1 MSKLKTNEIIADKWT
16 NSDGSE
22 NFKVRA
28 WVNFNGTGV
37 VSINSSGNVS
47 SITDIGVG
55 QYTLNFAK
63 AFVDTKYAIVFGV
76 SDILTGEATPKVLTT
91 GGAANAPNLKTE
103 SSVTVG
109 HVSGTD
115 TYDFSVMVVR

>member
-1 MSKLKTNEIIADKWT
+1 MSKLKANEITADKWT
-16 NSDGSE
+16 NKDGTE

-47 SITDIGVG
+47 SITDVGVG
-55 QYTLNFAK
+55 QYTINFNE

-76 SDILTGEATPKVLTT
+76 SDTLAGEATPKVLTT
-91 GGAANAPNLKTE
+91 GGAGQAPNLKTTT
-103 SSVTVG
+103 SVTVG
-109 HVSGTD
+109 HVSGSD
-115 TYDFSVMVVR
+115 TYDFSVVVVR

>member
-1 MSKLKTNEIIADKWT
+1 MSKLKANEIVADKWT
-16 NSDGSE
+16 NPDGSE
-22 NFKVRA
+22 NYKVRA
-28 WVNFNGTGV
+28 WVNFNGTGTLT
-37 VSINSSGNVS
+37 INSAGNVS

-55 QYTLNFAK
+55 QYTLNFTK

-76 SDILTGEATPKVLTT
+76 SDTLNGEATPKVLTT

-103 SSVTVG
+103 SSVSIG
-109 HVSGTD
+109 HVPAAD